1 MKIRAVILAAI
12 VFVMGLGVW
21 GLAQVGEERRVQPP
35 VTVMG
40 DDVGF
45 RIEAYKG
52 DTVLGTLV
60 VRVKGKWVDAQPGG
74 GGLRGL
80 TVQ

>member
-1 MKIRAVILAAI
+1 MKIRVIILTSI
-12 VFVMGLGVW
+12 ILVMGLGMW
-21 GLAQVGEERRVQPP
+21 GFAQVGEERRVQPP

-52 DTVLGTLV
+52 NTVLGTLV
-60 VRVKGKWVDAQPGG
+60 VRVKGKWIDAQLGG
-74 GGLRGL
+74 GPL
-80 TVQ
+80 TKLSAK

>member
-1 MKIRAVILAAI
+1 MKIREIILAAI

-21 GLAQVGEERRVQPP
+21 GFAQVGEERRVQPP

-60 VRVKGKWVDAQPGG
+60 VRVKGKWVDAKLGG

>member
-1 MKIRAVILAAI
+1 MKIRVIILTAI
-12 VFVMGLGVW
+12 LVMGLGMW
-21 GLAQVGEERRVQPP
+21 GVAQVEEERRVQPP

-60 VRVKGKWVDAQPGG
+60 VRVKGKWVDAQRGG